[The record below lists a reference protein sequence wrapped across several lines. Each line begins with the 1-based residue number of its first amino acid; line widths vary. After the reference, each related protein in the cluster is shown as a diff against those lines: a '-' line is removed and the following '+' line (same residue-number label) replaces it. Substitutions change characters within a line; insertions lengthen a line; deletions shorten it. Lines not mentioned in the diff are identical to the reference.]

1 MTSVLE
7 PAGSAVSPILA
18 VTRSTALQ
26 QESRLP
32 GRLTQPAPNSHS
44 NKMADAGEATGHLPL
59 GPAHSICA
67 RAELDSTPTAEA
79 LPLTSLGA
87 ANQECVRESPC
98 VSHSCGLPRSGR
110 RQRVRPFLTAK
121 QPPSGCCCQASP
133 AWQENSWN
141 QREQRFENLFLGT
154 KRRMVAEC
162 LAREAWP
169 SDDCKPE
176 GPDKSGGLGKA

>member
-121 QPPSGCCCQASP
+121 QPPSGCVAVRPLLLGRKTAGTRGNSVLKICFWEQSVEWWRNVWPGRRGPQMIASQK
-133 AWQENSWN
+133 ALIN
-141 QREQRFENLFLGT
+141 Q
-154 KRRMVAEC
+154 VA
-162 LAREAWP
+162 
-169 SDDCKPE
+169 
-176 GPDKSGGLGKA
+176 